1 MKRVWGTISERGKH
15 QTGKRVKIDLN
26 SSDVAL
32 SHLVEK
38 WNEGGAVVNCSANVA
53 AETNTVFFALLII
66 NYPSPC
72 ICVYS

>member
-1 MKRVWGTISERGKH
+1 MDSY
-15 QTGKRVKIDLN
+15 
-26 SSDVAL
+26 SFDVVL
-32 SHLVEK
+32 SRSLEK
-38 WNEGGAVVNCSANVA
+38 SNGGRAVVNCSVNVA

>member
-1 MKRVWGTISERGKH
+1 MGHENGFKKTDS
-15 QTGKRVKIDLN
+15 N
-26 SSDVAL
+26 SFDVAL
-32 SHLVEK
+32 SQSLEK
-38 WNEGGAVVNCSANVA
+38 SDEDRAVVNCSANVA

>member
-1 MKRVWGTISERGKH
+1 MKMG
-15 QTGKRVKIDLN
+15 KIDSN
-26 SSDVAL
+26 SIDVAL
-32 SHLVEK
+32 SHSLEK
-38 WNEGGAVVNCSANVA
+38 ANEEGTVVNCSVNVA